1 MAVYRFKVS
10 FEDFEDI
17 YREIEVTSEQTFA
30 DFYKAILSS
39 IKFEDHGAVSF
50 FMSNDSWKKGIEISN
65 NDKTDRDGKPV
76 AKTDKAFLKSYIADP
91 HQKIYFLIDCES
103 VWAFHIELIKIM
115 AAADVKL
122 TYPHIRKVSGDAPS
136 QFKVKVAPVP
146 DEGDEVLDSDTNE
159 DDNFSST
166 ANEIAGE
173 NDYDEDDTAALEGE
187 EGEESSDED
196 SEEFNDVEMG
206 SDENYEEN

>member
-39 IKFEDHGAVSF
+39 IKFEDRGTASF
-50 FMSNDSWKKGIEISN
+50 FMSNDSWKKGVEISN
-65 NDKTDRDGKPV
+65 SDKTDRDGKPV
-76 AKTDKAFLKSYIADP
+76 AKTDKSFLKCYIADP

-103 VWAFHIELIKIM
+103 VWAFHIELVKIL

-122 TYPHIRKVSGDAPS
+122 SYPHVRKVSGDAPS
-136 QFKVKVAPVP
+136 QFKVKIAPV
-146 DEGDEVLDSDTNE
+146 LE
-159 DDNFSST
+159 DDDFVDTDVSDESNSVADEF
-166 ANEIAGE
+166 AGE
-173 NDYDEDDTAALEGE
+173 NDYDEDDTATLEGE
-187 EGEESSDED
+187 EGEERTDED

-206 SDENYEEN
+206 SDENYEES

>member
-39 IKFEDHGAVSF
+39 IKFEDRGTASF
-50 FMSNDSWKKGIEISN
+50 FMSNDSWKKGVEISN
-65 NDKTDRDGKPV
+65 SDKTDRDGKPV
-76 AKTDKAFLKSYIADP
+76 AKTDKSFLKSYIADP

-103 VWAFHIELIKIM
+103 VWAFHIELVKIL

-122 TYPHIRKVSGDAPS
+122 SYPHVRKVSGDAPS
-136 QFKVKVAPVP
+136 QFKVKIAPV
-146 DEGDEVLDSDTNE
+146 LE
-159 DDNFSST
+159 DDDFV
-166 ANEIAGE
+166 
-173 NDYDEDDTAALEGE
+173 DTDV
-187 EGEESSDED
+187 SDE
-196 SEEFNDVEMG
+196 SNSVAG
-206 SDENYEEN
+206 CQR

>member
-39 IKFEDHGAVSF
+39 IKFEDRGTVSF
-50 FMSNDSWKKGIEISN
+50 FMSNDSWKKGVEISN
-65 NDKTDRDGKPV
+65 SDKTDRDGKPV
-76 AKTDKAFLKSYIADP
+76 AKTDKSFLKSYIADP

-103 VWAFHIELIKIM
+103 VWAFHIELVKIL

-122 TYPHIRKVSGDAPS
+122 SYPHVRKVSGDAPS
-136 QFKVKVAPVP
+136 QFKVKIAPV
-146 DEGDEVLDSDTNE
+146 LE
-159 DDNFSST
+159 DDDFVDTDVSDESNSVADEF
-166 ANEIAGE
+166 AGE
-173 NDYDEDDTAALEGE
+173 NDYDEDDTATLEGE
-187 EGEESSDED
+187 EGEERTDED

>member
-39 IKFEDHGAVSF
+39 IKFEDRGTASF
-50 FMSNDSWKKGIEISN
+50 FMSNDSWKKGVEISN
-65 NDKTDRDGKPV
+65 SDKTDRDGKPV
-76 AKTDKAFLKSYIADP
+76 AKTDKSFLKSYIADP

-103 VWAFHIELIKIM
+103 VWAFHIELVKIL

-122 TYPHIRKVSGDAPS
+122 SYPHVRKVSGDAPS
-136 QFKVKVAPVP
+136 QFKVKIAPV
-146 DEGDEVLDSDTNE
+146 LE
-159 DDNFSST
+159 DDDFVDTDVSDESNSVADEF
-166 ANEIAGE
+166 AGE
-173 NDYDEDDTAALEGE
+173 NDYDEDDTATLEGE
-187 EGEESSDED
+187 EGEERTDED
-196 SEEFNDVEMG
+196 SEEFNYVEMG
-206 SDENYEEN
+206 SDENYEES

>member
-39 IKFEDHGAVSF
+39 IKFEDRGTASF
-50 FMSNDSWKKGIEISN
+50 FMSNDSWKKGVEISN
-65 NDKTDRDGKPV
+65 SDKTDRDGKPV
-76 AKTDKAFLKSYIADP
+76 AKTDKSFLKSYIADP

-103 VWAFHIELIKIM
+103 VWAFHIELVKIL

-122 TYPHIRKVSGDAPS
+122 SYPHVRKVSGDAPS
-136 QFKVKVAPVP
+136 QFKVKIAPV
-146 DEGDEVLDSDTNE
+146 LE
-159 DDNFSST
+159 DDDFVDTDVSDESNSVADEF
-166 ANEIAGE
+166 AGE
-173 NDYDEDDTAALEGE
+173 NDYDEDDTATLEGE
-187 EGEESSDED
+187 EGEERTDED

-206 SDENYEEN
+206 SDENYEES

>member
-39 IKFEDHGAVSF
+39 IKFEDRGTASF
-50 FMSNDSWKKGIEISN
+50 FMSNDSWKKGVEISN
-65 NDKTDRDGKPV
+65 SDKTDRDGKPV
-76 AKTDKAFLKSYIADP
+76 AKTDKSFLKSYIADP

-103 VWAFHIELIKIM
+103 VWAFHIELVKIL

-122 TYPHIRKVSGDAPS
+122 SYPHVRKVSGDAPS
-136 QFKVKVAPVP
+136 QFKVKIAPV
-146 DEGDEVLDSDTNE
+146 LE
-159 DDNFSST
+159 DDDFVDTDVSDESNSVADEF
-166 ANEIAGE
+166 AGE
-173 NDYDEDDTAALEGE
+173 NDYDEDDTATLEGE
-187 EGEESSDED
+187 EGEERTDED

>member
-39 IKFEDHGAVSF
+39 IKFEDRGTASF
-50 FMSNDSWKKGIEISN
+50 FMSNDSWKKGVEISN
-65 NDKTDRDGKPV
+65 SDKTDRDGKPV
-76 AKTDKAFLKSYIADP
+76 AKTDKSFLKSYIADP

-103 VWAFHIELIKIM
+103 VWAFHIELVKIL

-122 TYPHIRKVSGDAPS
+122 SYPHVRKVSGDAPS
-136 QFKVKVAPVP
+136 QFKVKIAPV
-146 DEGDEVLDSDTNE
+146 LE
-159 DDNFSST
+159 DDDFVDTDVSDESNSVADEF
-166 ANEIAGE
+166 AGE
-173 NDYDEDDTAALEGE
+173 NDYDEDDTATLEGE
-187 EGEESSDED
+187 EGEERTDED
-196 SEEFNDVEMG
+196 SEEFNDVEIG
-206 SDENYEEN
+206 RDENYEEN

>member
-39 IKFEDHGAVSF
+39 IKFEDRGTVSF
-50 FMSNDSWKKGIEISN
+50 FMSNDSWKKGVEISN

-115 AAADVKL
+115 ATADVKL

-136 QFKVKVAPVP
+136 QFKVKVAPV
-146 DEGDEVLDSDTNE
+146 LE
-159 DDNFSST
+159 DD
-166 ANEIAGE
+166 EIIDTEVSEESNSVAEEFGGE
-173 NDYDEDDTAALEGE
+173 NDYDEDDTATLEGE
-187 EGEESSDED
+187 EGEETTDED
-196 SEEFNDVEMG
+196 NEEFNDVEMG
-206 SDENYEEN
+206 SDENFEEN

>member
-39 IKFEDHGAVSF
+39 IKFEDRGTVSF
-50 FMSNDSWKKGIEISN
+50 FMSNDSWKKGVEISN
-65 NDKTDRDGKPV
+65 SDKTDRDGKPV
-76 AKTDKAFLKSYIADP
+76 AKTDKSFLKSYIADP

-103 VWAFHIELIKIM
+103 VWAFHIELVKIL

-122 TYPHIRKVSGDAPS
+122 SYPHVRKVSGDAPS

-146 DEGDEVLDSDTNE
+146 E
-159 DDNFSST
+159 DDEFVDTEVSDENNSV
-166 ANEIAGE
+166 ADEIAGE

-187 EGEESSDED
+187 EGEESTDED

>member
-39 IKFEDHGAVSF
+39 IKFEDRGTVSF
-50 FMSNDSWKKGIEISN
+50 FMSNDSWKKGVEISN
-65 NDKTDRDGKPV
+65 SDKTDRDGKPV
-76 AKTDKAFLKSYIADP
+76 AKTDKSFLKSYIADP

-103 VWAFHIELIKIM
+103 VWAFHIELVKIL

-122 TYPHIRKVSGDAPS
+122 SYPHVRKVSGDAPS

-146 DEGDEVLDSDTNE
+146 E
-159 DDNFSST
+159 DDEFVDTEVSDENNSV
-166 ANEIAGE
+166 ADEIAGE

-187 EGEESSDED
+187 EGEESTDED
-196 SEEFNDVEMG
+196 SEEFNDVEIG

>member
-39 IKFEDHGAVSF
+39 IKFEDRGTVSF
-50 FMSNDSWKKGIEISN
+50 FMSNDSWKKGVEISN

-103 VWAFHIELIKIM
+103 VWAFHIELVKIL

-122 TYPHIRKVSGDAPS
+122 SYPHVRKVSGDAPS
-136 QFKVKVAPVP
+136 QFKVKIAPV
-146 DEGDEVLDSDTNE
+146 LE
-159 DDNFSST
+159 DDDFVDTDVSDESNSVADEF
-166 ANEIAGE
+166 AGE
-173 NDYDEDDTAALEGE
+173 NDYDEDDTATLEGE
-187 EGEESSDED
+187 EGEERTDED

-206 SDENYEEN
+206 SDENYEES

>member
-39 IKFEDHGAVSF
+39 IKFEDRGTVSF
-50 FMSNDSWKKGIEISN
+50 FMSNDSWKKGVEISN
-65 NDKTDRDGKPV
+65 SDKTDRDGKPV
-76 AKTDKAFLKSYIADP
+76 AKTDKSFLKSYIADP

-103 VWAFHIELIKIM
+103 VWAFHIELVKIL

-122 TYPHIRKVSGDAPS
+122 SYPHVRKVSGDAPS
-136 QFKVKVAPVP
+136 QFKVKIAPV
-146 DEGDEVLDSDTNE
+146 LE
-159 DDNFSST
+159 DDDFVDTDVSDESNSVADEF
-166 ANEIAGE
+166 AGE
-173 NDYDEDDTAALEGE
+173 NDYDEDDTATLEGE
-187 EGEESSDED
+187 EGEERTDED

-206 SDENYEEN
+206 SDENYEES

>member
-17 YREIEVTSEQTFA
+17 YREIEVTSEQTFG
-30 DFYKAILSS
+30 DFHQAILSS
-39 IKFEDHGAVSF
+39 IKFENRGTASF
-50 FMSNDSWKKGIEISN
+50 FMSNDSWKKGVEIAN
-65 NDKTDRDGKPV
+65 IDKTNRDGKTV
-76 AKTDKAFLKSYIADP
+76 AKTEKAFLKNYIADP

-136 QFKVKVAPVP
+136 QFKVKVAPV
-146 DEGDEVLDSDTNE
+146 LE
-159 DDNFSST
+159 DD
-166 ANEIAGE
+166 EIIDTEVSEESNLVAEEFGVE
-173 NDYDEDDTAALEGE
+173 NNYDEDDTATLEGE
-187 EGEESSDED
+187 EGEEATDED

-206 SDENYEEN
+206 SDENFEEN

>member
-39 IKFEDHGAVSF
+39 IKFEDRGTASF
-50 FMSNDSWKKGIEISN
+50 FMSNDSWKKGVEISN
-65 NDKTDRDGKPV
+65 SDKTDRDGKPV
-76 AKTDKAFLKSYIADP
+76 AKTDKSFLKSYIADP

-103 VWAFHIELIKIM
+103 VWAFHIELVKIL

-122 TYPHIRKVSGDAPS
+122 SYPHVRKVSGDAPS

-146 DEGDEVLDSDTNE
+146 E
-159 DDNFSST
+159 DDEFVDTEVSDENNSV
-166 ANEIAGE
+166 ADEIAGE

-187 EGEESSDED
+187 EGEESTDED

>member
-39 IKFEDHGAVSF
+39 IKFEDRGTVSF
-50 FMSNDSWKKGIEISN
+50 FMSNDSWKKGVEISN
-65 NDKTDRDGKPV
+65 SDKTDRDGKPV
-76 AKTDKAFLKSYIADP
+76 AKTDKSFLKSYIADP

-103 VWAFHIELIKIM
+103 VWAFHIELVKIL

-122 TYPHIRKVSGDAPS
+122 SYPHVRKVSGDAPS
-136 QFKVKVAPVP
+136 QFKVKIAPV
-146 DEGDEVLDSDTNE
+146 LE
-159 DDNFSST
+159 DDDFVDTDVSDESNSVADEF
-166 ANEIAGE
+166 AGE

-187 EGEESSDED
+187 EGEESTDED

>member
-39 IKFEDHGAVSF
+39 IKFEDRGTASF
-50 FMSNDSWKKGIEISN
+50 FMSNDSWKKGVEISN
-65 NDKTDRDGKPV
+65 SDKTDRDGKPV
-76 AKTDKAFLKSYIADP
+76 AKTDKSFLKSYIADP

-103 VWAFHIELIKIM
+103 VWAFHIELVKIL

-122 TYPHIRKVSGDAPS
+122 SYPHVRKVSGDAPS
-136 QFKVKVAPVP
+136 QFKVKIAPV
-146 DEGDEVLDSDTNE
+146 LE
-159 DDNFSST
+159 DDDFVDTDVSDESNSVADEF
-166 ANEIAGE
+166 AGE
-173 NDYDEDDTAALEGE
+173 NDYDEEDTATLEGE
-187 EGEESSDED
+187 EGEERTDED

>member
-39 IKFEDHGAVSF
+39 IKFEDRGTASF
-50 FMSNDSWKKGIEISN
+50 FMSNDSWKKGVEISN
-65 NDKTDRDGKPV
+65 SDKTDRDGKPV
-76 AKTDKAFLKSYIADP
+76 AKTDKSFLKSYIADP

-103 VWAFHIELIKIM
+103 VWAFHIELVKIL

-122 TYPHIRKVSGDAPS
+122 SYPHVRKVSGDAPS

-146 DEGDEVLDSDTNE
+146 E
-159 DDNFSST
+159 DDEFVDTDVSDESNSVADEF
-166 ANEIAGE
+166 AGE
-173 NDYDEDDTAALEGE
+173 NDYDEDDTATLEGE
-187 EGEESSDED
+187 EGEERTDED

>member
-39 IKFEDHGAVSF
+39 IKFEDRGTASF
-50 FMSNDSWKKGIEISN
+50 FMSNDSWKKGVEISN
-65 NDKTDRDGKPV
+65 SDKTDRDGKPV
-76 AKTDKAFLKSYIADP
+76 AKTDKSFLKSYIADP

-103 VWAFHIELIKIM
+103 VWAFHIELVKIL

-122 TYPHIRKVSGDAPS
+122 SYPHVRKVSGDAPS
-136 QFKVKVAPVP
+136 QFKVKIAPV
-146 DEGDEVLDSDTNE
+146 LE
-159 DDNFSST
+159 DDDFVDTDVSDESNSVADEF
-166 ANEIAGE
+166 AGE
-173 NDYDEDDTAALEGE
+173 NDYDEDDTATLEVE
-187 EGEESSDED
+187 EGEERTDED

-206 SDENYEEN
+206 SDENYEES

>member
-39 IKFEDHGAVSF
+39 IKFEDRGTASF
-50 FMSNDSWKKGIEISN
+50 FMSNDSWKKGVEISN
-65 NDKTDRDGKPV
+65 SDKTDRDGKPV
-76 AKTDKAFLKSYIADP
+76 AKTDKSFLKSYIADP

-103 VWAFHIELIKIM
+103 VWAFHIELVKIL

-122 TYPHIRKVSGDAPS
+122 SYPHVRKVSGDAPS

-146 DEGDEVLDSDTNE
+146 E
-159 DDNFSST
+159 DDEFVDTEVSDENNSV
-166 ANEIAGE
+166 ADEIAGE
-173 NDYDEDDTAALEGE
+173 NDYDEDDTATLEGE
-187 EGEESSDED
+187 EGEERTDED